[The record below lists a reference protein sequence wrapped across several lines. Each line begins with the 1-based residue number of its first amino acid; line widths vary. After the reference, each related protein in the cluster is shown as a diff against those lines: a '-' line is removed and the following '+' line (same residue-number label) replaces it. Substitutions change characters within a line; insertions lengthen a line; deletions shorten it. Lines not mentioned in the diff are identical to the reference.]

1 MTNINHICCCC
12 NVCEMKLL
20 YIHCDFITL
29 NFLNTYVLYV
39 YINNVNITT
48 TIINHQINVNI
59 NLLITCLFLN
69 MSTCVSNNVNHNF
82 CKLTDTLHYVH

>member
-39 YINNVNITT
+39 YINNVNITRT
-48 TIINHQINVNI
+48 LIHYQINVYMI
-59 NLLITCLFLN
+59 FFITCLFLN
-69 MSTCVSNNVNHNF
+69 MMTCLSNNVYHNF
-82 CKLTDTLHYVH
+82 CKLTDRLHNVH